1 MVIQKMENAKV
12 KAKAKA
18 KVKAISKRKE
28 EPMKIKNHVKTLIM
42 MEQVA
47 EEMERVGQILVKRR

>member
-1 MVIQKMENAKV
+1 MVIQKMENAKEKV
-12 KAKAKA
+12 KAKA